1 MSDSKNIKN
10 KIKELVEQLN
20 RWDWEYYMLNEP
32 SVSDEVYDNFYRE
45 LEVLEQQFPDLIM
58 SNSPTQNIGQW
69 NNNKFAKFKHKKLM
83 LSLNKAFSKEDL
95 FKFLNETKENLKINN
110 LSFSLEPK
118 IDGLS
123 ISLHYQNGR
132 LIKAIT
138 RGNGVQG
145 DDVTKNVFQISEL
158 PKEIPFLKDI
168 EIRGEVYLSKSQF
181 EKINKQLLKN
191 NQKTFSN
198 PRNAASGT
206 LKLLN
211 PETVKERGLSI
222 LLYDIVNASE
232 LGFVSQEELLNTLKS
247 WNIPTNSYIK
257 NISDFNQIWDYVI
270 AFKELKNSFDYDC
283 DGFVIKVNNL
293 KYWDELGQTSKF
305 PKYAIA
311 FKYETEEKV
320 GLIKKITA
328 TVGRTGKITY
338 LAHFNESLEL
348 NQTMVSNATLHNY
361 EFINEMKINEGDEVL
376 VIKSGEI
383 IPKVIG
389 LVKKNTDTI
398 FRKLE
403 KCPSC
408 SFELLTK
415 EGFVDQFCVNENCHE
430 KRIRSLIHFCSNQAM
445 NIETLGSEIIR
456 TFYEKGF
463 LTDILSIYRLS
474 DYKENIVQLNS
485 FGSSIKNKNTDFKK
499 YNNIINS
506 INQSKKTTVDTLLF
520 AIGIPNIGKNV
531 AKLISQKINK
541 ISDLLTLDLDTLLE
555 INTIGNII
563 ISSIKNFISIPEN
576 INLIKKLDEIIE
588 YQENQEKVSNTLEN
602 LTFVITGTLSESRD
616 YFKNIIEQN
625 GGKVTNTIS
634 KNTNYL
640 LVGENPGSKIEKA
653 NKLNIKIINETEF
666 DSILSNK

>member
-10 KIKELVEQLN
+10 KIKELVDRLN
-20 RWDWEYYMLNEP
+20 MWDWEYYMLNEP

-69 NNNKFAKFKHKKLM
+69 NNNKFAKFKHKKPM

-132 LIKAIT
+132 LIRAIT

-191 NQKTFSN
+191 KQKTFSN

-338 LAHFNESLEL
+338 L
-348 NQTMVSNATLHNY
+348 
-361 EFINEMKINEGDEVL
+361 
-376 VIKSGEI
+376 
-383 IPKVIG
+383 
-389 LVKKNTDTI
+389 
-398 FRKLE
+398 
-403 KCPSC
+403 
-408 SFELLTK
+408 
-415 EGFVDQFCVNENCHE
+415 
-430 KRIRSLIHFCSNQAM
+430 
-445 NIETLGSEIIR
+445 
-456 TFYEKGF
+456 
-463 LTDILSIYRLS
+463 
-474 DYKENIVQLNS
+474 
-485 FGSSIKNKNTDFKK
+485 
-499 YNNIINS
+499 
-506 INQSKKTTVDTLLF
+506 
-520 AIGIPNIGKNV
+520 
-531 AKLISQKINK
+531 
-541 ISDLLTLDLDTLLE
+541 
-555 INTIGNII
+555 
-563 ISSIKNFISIPEN
+563 
-576 INLIKKLDEIIE
+576 
-588 YQENQEKVSNTLEN
+588 
-602 LTFVITGTLSESRD
+602 
-616 YFKNIIEQN
+616 
-625 GGKVTNTIS
+625 
-634 KNTNYL
+634 
-640 LVGENPGSKIEKA
+640 NP
-653 NKLNIKIINETEF
+653 F
-666 DSILSNK
+666 